1 MWHHKADTSKKISS
15 DIFPES
21 LCSATPFPPP
31 IEISVDNKQGVWL
44 EFNIQG
50 MCRAV
55 LRPLLLNLKSV
66 NLIFF
71 EWHWCR
77 GRGCPHA
84 ARLVSLWDITWRN
97 RTEYLVDYTVNPRN
111 NPFEITVHMYN
122 SLGMFDKT
130 SLTIIAHY
138 YS

>member
-71 EWHWCR
+71 EWHWC
-77 GRGCPHA
+77 GGGGVLILHN
-84 ARLVSLWDITWRN
+84 LWDIAWKD
-97 RTEYLVDYTVNPRN
+97 RTEYLVDFTENPMNFRN
-111 NPFEITVHMYN
+111 KPFEIIVC
-122 SLGMFDKT
+122 
-130 SLTIIAHY
+130 
-138 YS
+138 